1 MACTQTQSMGII
13 PRSEKSWKERESACA
28 LQLKDEQP
36 AENLY
41 YSYRGFRFFYSA
53 QLTITHH
60 HGNSPM
66 FGHLPIR
73 KIFYASSATSI
84 LAVEGISVFFPV
96 VRLLYIGILPLI
108 ALGIQDVCQTRHAI
122 KRNFP
127 VIGRLRFLMES
138 VRPEINQY
146 FVESDIDGTP
156 FDRVRRSNIYQR
168 AKKELNTHPFG
179 TKKNVYDTGYEW
191 INHSINPKTPSEDAC
206 RVLVGGPD
214 CTQPYRASILNISA
228 MSYGALSKNA
238 IMALNQGARAGNF
251 AHNTGEG
258 GLSPYHLEPGGDL
271 IWQIG
276 TGYFSCRKIDGTF
289 SEEIFAE
296 KAATPAIRMIEVKLS
311 QGAKPGHGGILP
323 KEKITP
329 EIASI
334 RLVDMGQDVLSPPAH
349 TAFSTPIGLM
359 HFIGRLRR
367 LSDGKPV
374 GFKLCLGNPHE
385 FLAIC
390 KAMLET
396 QIYPDFITVDGGEGG
411 TGAAPLEFSDSVGTP
426 LNDAL
431 VFVHNALVG
440 FNIRDKMRLI
450 ASGKITTG
458 FDIISKI
465 AMGADMC
472 NSARGMMFALGC
484 IQALQCNS
492 NTCPT
497 GVATQDPE
505 LVKGL
510 VVEHKWRRVKNYHEA
525 TLHSFQEIMGAA
537 GFQSPAELGPHHILR
552 RISATQV
559 RDLSEIY
566 HYIEPGSLLGDD
578 IPHAFR
584 KAMQLA
590 RPDSF
595 ATTQPTL
602 RLIND

>member
-1 MACTQTQSMGII
+1 
-13 PRSEKSWKERESACA
+13 
-28 LQLKDEQP
+28 
-36 AENLY
+36 
-41 YSYRGFRFFYSA
+41 
-53 QLTITHH
+53 
-60 HGNSPM
+60 M

-73 KIFYASSATSI
+73 KIFYAASFCSI
-84 LAVEGISVFFPV
+84 AVIEGIGFIYPDA
-96 VRLLYIGILPLI
+96 RLAYIAILPLI
-108 ALGIQDVCQTRHAI
+108 AFGIQDVCQTRHAI

-138 VRPEINQY
+138 IRPEINQY

-156 FDRVRRSNIYQR
+156 FDRIKRSNIYQR
-168 AKKELNTHPFG
+168 AKKELNTQPFG
-179 TKKNVYDTGYEW
+179 TKKDVYKVGYEW
-191 INHSINPKTPSEDAC
+191 INHSLSPKTPAKEAQ
-206 RVLVGGPD
+206 RIIVGGPQ
-214 CTQPYRASILNISA
+214 CTQPYSASIFNISA

-238 IMALNQGARAGNF
+238 ILALNQGAQAGQF

-258 GLSPYHLEPGGDL
+258 GLSPYHLEGGGDL

-289 SEEIFAE
+289 SDEIFAE
-296 KAATPAIRMIEVKLS
+296 KAVHPAIKMIEIKLS

-334 RLVDMGQDVLSPPAH
+334 RLVETGKDVVSPPSH
-349 TAFSTPIGLM
+349 TAFNTPIGLLE
-359 HFIGRLRR
+359 FIDRLRQ
-367 LSDGKPV
+367 LSGGKPV
-374 GFKLCLGNPHE
+374 GFKLCLGSHHE

-396 QIYPDFITVDGGEGG
+396 HIYPDFITVDGSEGG

-431 VFVHNALVG
+431 SFIHNALVG
-440 FNIRDKMRLI
+440 FNIRDRIRII
-450 ASGKITTG
+450 ASGKISTG
-458 FDIISKI
+458 FDIIAKI

-484 IQALQCNS
+484 IQALQCHA

-497 GVATQDPE
+497 GVATQNPE

-510 VVEHKWRRVKNYHEA
+510 VVEHKWRRVKNFHEA
-525 TLHSFQEIMGAA
+525 TVHNYLELLGAA
-537 GFQSPAELGPHHILR
+537 GFSESSELTPYHIQR

-559 RDLSEIY
+559 RSLAEIY
-566 HYIEPGSLLGDD
+566 NYIEPGSLLGNA
-578 IPHAFR
+578 IPHNFKA
-584 KAMQLA
+584 AMQLA
-590 RPDSF
+590 RADSF
-595 ATTQPTL
+595 AANTKPAL
-602 RLIND
+602 RLINDFS